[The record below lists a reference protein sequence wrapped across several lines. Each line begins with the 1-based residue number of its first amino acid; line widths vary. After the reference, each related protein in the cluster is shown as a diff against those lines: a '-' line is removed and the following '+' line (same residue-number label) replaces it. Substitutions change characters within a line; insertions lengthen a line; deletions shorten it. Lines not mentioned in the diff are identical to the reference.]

1 MTSTIAWLD
10 VSAEEQRR
18 AREFLALF
26 TQAESRDELGL
37 GQIRDTF
44 SNTLFPG
51 ISVIQ
56 TRARYFLYV
65 PWLYLD
71 GQRRGKSGEEL
82 ERWVATR
89 ERRLI
94 EVLRTAGTAAGDIN
108 GLIGAVAGERLK
120 ILPSSIY
127 WNGLTTF
134 GILRRD
140 VIAAHL
146 GADRLRR
153 ASSESDELAERE
165 SSLWSPSIP
174 QPPDGFPEQVDTAFA
189 LRPAE
194 AQWLVERIKQSGATR
209 DSLLAQIVSGRARTA
224 DDSFGPWDDP
234 TGQVDD
240 PRLRSQLRHAELFSL
255 GMHGAA
261 LLYNVLVAERYA
273 DRGYDRVAN
282 AVDVYRTH
290 VDAWSAECMG
300 SHQRLAEWDRSAM
313 WSLVLGV
320 NSRIG
325 QQTIDFVE
333 SWLRIAASSEVSGA
347 ASNEVLRDLVR
358 RRELRRGMQSR
369 LQNDKLLANWAG
381 ESGAGRLNYRWGTV
395 RRLARDIH
403 GALGDEGSRAGA

>member
-10 VSAEEQRR
+10 ISAEEQRR

-94 EVLRTAGTAAGDIN
+94 EVLRTAGTAAGDID

-146 GADRLRR
+146 GADRVRR

-209 DSLLAQIVSGRARTA
+209 DSLLARIVSARA
-224 DDSFGPWDDP
+224 
-234 TGQVDD
+234 
-240 PRLRSQLRHAELFSL
+240 
-255 GMHGAA
+255 
-261 LLYNVLVAERYA
+261 N
-273 DRGYDRVAN
+273 
-282 AVDVYRTH
+282 
-290 VDAWSAECMG
+290 
-300 SHQRLAEWDRSAM
+300 
-313 WSLVLGV
+313 
-320 NSRIG
+320 
-325 QQTIDFVE
+325 
-333 SWLRIAASSEVSGA
+333 
-347 ASNEVLRDLVR
+347 R
-358 RRELRRGMQSR
+358 R
-369 LQNDKLLANWAG
+369 
-381 ESGAGRLNYRWGTV
+381 
-395 RRLARDIH
+395 
-403 GALGDEGSRAGA
+403 